1 MIIVAVSKGQ
11 TLEKIQKAITLGQT
25 VFGENYLQE
34 ALPKILAL
42 KNQNLQWHFI
52 GKIQSNKTRD
62 IATHFSW
69 IQSLD
74 DLQIAERLILN
85 ALQISL
91 HFKYAL
97 KLITPIN
104 TKNPAFPYLIYLHL

>member
-74 DLQIAERLILN
+74 DLQIAERLN
-85 ALQISL
+85 TQRPSD
-91 HFKYAL
+91 AL